1 MRMSRYNNFL
11 SLPET
16 SLENLGQ
23 QQRGTCLHETHKPQ
37 TSQTS
42 TRADLLALAQAC
54 CAETSLTG
62 TRKFWSD
69 VWQIVPH
76 APDPPVAHMT
86 YTVSL
91 FQKWRWSVLGWAACT
106 HTHTHWDAEQ
116 GRNRA
121 DGCWIIF
128 ISMELCSVSAPS
140 LSLSLCVSAI
150 RSLSLERGLF
160 AQWFMTKVT
169 VASPQNA
176 LLPGSQATGSFS
188 LPISLSWEI
197 PNEFLRPEF
206 WQNLRLLW

>member
-1 MRMSRYNNFL
+1 MHMSSRNAQTTNITNVDKSRFTCACSSALRWDLTHWDEEVLIRRLTNCTPCTGPPSRPYDLHRL
-11 SLPET
+11 SL
-16 SLENLGQ
+16 SKMKLECVGS
-23 QQRGTCLHETHKPQ
+23 RSMH
-37 TSQTS
+37 
-42 TRADLLALAQAC
+42 
-54 CAETSLTG
+54 
-62 TRKFWSD
+62 
-69 VWQIVPH
+69 
-76 APDPPVAHMT
+76 
-86 YTVSL
+86 
-91 FQKWRWSVLGWAACT
+91 T
-106 HTHTHWDAEQ
+106 HTHTHI
-116 GRNRA
+116 GRQNRA
-121 DGCWIIF
+121 VTGLMAAGLFSFLW
-128 ISMELCSVSAPS
+128 SSAVCPLP